1 MTAPWGEG
9 GFAAW
14 LRSGAGRA
22 DAVALEA
29 GERAFT
35 YAQLW
40 DSAERAAA
48 LLALR
53 GQGEGPVAIVGAN
66 APEYVFAM
74 LGALLLGRPVAEIN
88 HHESPQR
95 LARLLRAL
103 DPSAIVAD
111 RGHDALLGAG
121 APVVRYEEITEA
133 VAAAR
138 APAPPALVRAI
149 EPDDVAFV
157 VFTSGTTGDP
167 KGVMLTHANVVAVTE
182 AILDYLPLGRS
193 DRYAL
198 VLPLFH
204 TYAKS
209 VLATTLSAGGT
220 LVLED
225 GFQDLPGFVASLE
238 RRCITA
244 WSGVPYHVNMLVRRA
259 PLDRHDLSRLRFVT
273 VSGSHL
279 SPAAIAEWRRRLPQA
294 RLYFMYGLTESSTR
308 ACALPPERLDEKTG
322 SCGRPIKGVSLR
334 IVDEDGRDVPAGV
347 VGEVLLAGPNIMKG
361 YWGEPVLT
369 GETLHEGWLRTGDLG
384 RVDDEG
390 FLYLEGRKRDLIKC
404 AGERISAR
412 EIEDALAAHP
422 AVVEVAVVG
431 APHEILGE
439 IAAAYVV
446 RKDRATDEAALRAWC
461 AERLTHHKIPRSFTF
476 LETLP
481 KTASGKIQKHR
492 LSQM

>member
-1 MTAPWGEG
+1 MTAPLGEG

-14 LRSGAGRA
+14 LRDGAGRP
-22 DAVALEA
+22 DAVALES

-48 LLALR
+48 ALTQR
-53 GQGEGPVAIVGAN
+53 GRGEGPVAIVGAN

-74 LGALLLGRPVAEIN
+74 LGALSLGRPVAEVN

-111 RGHDALLGAG
+111 RGHDALLAAG
-121 APVVRYEEITEA
+121 APVLRYEDIA
-133 VAAAR
+133 QAAADTAAGR
-138 APAPPALVRAI
+138 ARARSV
-149 EPDDVAFV
+149 DSGDVAFV

-167 KGVMLTHANVVAVTE
+167 KGVMLTHANVAAVTE
-182 AILDYLPLGRS
+182 AILEYLPLDPS

-209 VLATTLSAGGT
+209 VLATTLRAGGT

-238 RRCITA
+238 RRGITA
-244 WSGVPYHVNMLVRRA
+244 WSGVPYHVNMLLRRA

-279 SPAAIAEWRRRLPQA
+279 SPAAIGEWRRRLPRA

-308 ACALPPERLDEKTG
+308 ACALPPERIDEKAG
-322 SCGRPIKGVSLR
+322 SCGRPIQGVSLR
-334 IVDEDGRDVPAGV
+334 IVDEDGRDVPTGV

-361 YWGEPVLT
+361 YWGEPALT
-369 GETLHEGWLRTGDLG
+369 KETLSDGWLRTGDLG

-422 AVVEVAVVG
+422 ALVEVAVVG

-446 RKDRATDEAALRAWC
+446 RKDDAIDEAALRAWC

-476 LETLP
+476 VETLP